1 MRMEHMQAVR
11 LLELN
16 KEFGLHFNNGSSP
29 VTRSNALHSTTTV
42 YVLQG
47 LLSRAND
54 FLCS

>member
-1 MRMEHMQAVR
+1 MEHMQAVR

-16 KEFGLHFNNGSSP
+16 KEFGFMAIMEVHLSHGVMLFSS
-29 VTRSNALHSTTTV
+29 STTV